1 MYSDMECFSSDERG
15 YTKKTN
21 KPMMEK
27 KRRARINHCLS
38 ELKEILICDKHAS
51 AGHAKWEKADIL
63 EMTVDYLKKLR
74 SSRGHTPIFHASV
87 VAEEAAPAAPSQVK
101 ECDSTPTSTVP
112 SPCSAESTSE
122 GPPTAKRRR
131 TAPSLTPPSSDESR
145 PAAPAPPPQTPH
157 SITALSQSQVAP
169 TVMAPHLRPSPTSF
183 SFMTQQLL
191 ALQYQQNL
199 KMAAMAPGMLP
210 TVNPLHPFTAMATIP
225 WRTM

>member
-1 MYSDMECFSSDERG
+1 MVLDWCAEQLPTFIAHRDWPSSSPGHNPMDYSMWAILERKVCS
-15 YTKKTN
+15 TRHPN
-21 KPMMEK
+21 
-27 KRRARINHCLS
+27 LDS
-38 ELKEILICDKHAS
+38 LKEALLKSWDEIDETYLRATCEAFVGRLKNCVK
-51 AGHAKWEKADIL
+51 AKGDHFKN
-63 EMTVDYLKKLR
+63 R
-74 SSRGHTPIFHASV
+74 HTPIFHASV

-131 TAPSLTPPSSDESR
+131 TAPSLTPPSSDEFR

-157 SITALSQSQVAP
+157 SITAL
-169 TVMAPHLRPSPTSF
+169 
-183 SFMTQQLL
+183 FMTQQLL

-210 TVNPLHPFTAMATIP
+210 TINPLHPFTAMATIP